1 VAELLTLSVSI
12 NMVRLRHGHQRLQP
26 AQTEAAA
33 SLVVAIARAYTWQQL
48 LLSGAYRSVQHLA
61 TSLGCDASYVAH
73 TLNLA
78 LLAPDII
85 EAIVQGLP
93 ALTLKTMPKTIPMDW
108 DAQRIMLGIH
118 GGQTNGS
125 IDDTASNY

>member
-1 VAELLTLSVSI
+1 VAELLTITVAI
-12 NMVRLRHGHQRLQP
+12 NMVRLRHGHQRLRP

-33 SLVVAIARAYTWQQL
+33 SLVVALARAYTWQQL
-48 LLSGAYRSVQHLA
+48 LLTGAYRSVQHLA

-85 EAIVQGLP
+85 EAIVHGRLP
-93 ALTLKTMPKTIPMDW
+93 ALTLKTMPKTLPVDW
-108 DAQRIMLGIH
+108 NAQRAVLGDC
-118 GGQTNGS
+118 NPP
-125 IDDTASNY
+125 D